1 MNTNEMNMKELN
13 LNELE
18 QANGGWDWLKAAM
31 GSIIGG
37 AGGAGIGLTVSGF
50 LVASGPVGWAILAGG
65 AVGAVAVGAIAGNFD

>member
-1 MNTNEMNMKELN
+1 MNSNMMELN
-13 LNELE
+13 LNEME
-18 QANGGWDWLKAAM
+18 QVSGGWDWLKAAM